1 MSQVTGPVTAS
12 LAQLLGISASRIK
25 VVSVHSNHR
34 RSLLQS
40 KRQQAMANEEE
51 DGYWDEEE
59 ENTDQMLS
67 LPSPQRSLYWSS
79 SEVAAA
85 DGPDPDT
92 LPLPSLLQQHRTLQ
106 TDDSV
111 SLQFEILPDTPT
123 VALTVGG

>member
-40 KRQQAMANEEE
+40 KGQQAMANEE
-51 DGYWDEEE
+51 GGEEE
-59 ENTDQMLS
+59 EEHTDQLLS

-79 SEVAAA
+79 SEVATA